1 MVLDRLF
8 AITSVMFPQRV
19 IDDVGRL
26 LQEADFDIPP
36 RKYVGLSLWVSYSL
50 ALIAFAITLTFAEFL
65 EGLFVGIVSFAVSE
79 TLFFLLL
86 TLIADNRAKKIEE
99 ALPDALQMISAN
111 MRAGMTIE
119 NAVLASAR
127 PEFGPLEE
135 EIRRVSTKVYGG
147 MSMAQAFKEMAERVR
162 SKALKRAIR
171 LIIEGSTL
179 GGQMAQLLHEI
190 ARDIREMA
198 NLRHELQNATIM
210 YTIFIVFS
218 TVLASPIL
226 FSTSIYYTEI
236 NELVT
241 RSAEFA
247 GPSTLPAGAAGTGFL
262 PTFSIIREEDRITAA
277 EMTTFAITCIIVT
290 TFFSALT
297 LGLIRHGR
305 VSYGVKYILPFMVTA
320 LLLFFVAHYTL
331 TEVFKSFIALR

>member
-8 AITSVMFPQRV
+8 VITSALIPQRV

-36 RKYVGLSLWVSYSL
+36 RKYIGLSLWVSYGL
-50 ALIAFAITLTFAEFL
+50 GLIAFAIALTFAEFL
-65 EGLFVGIVSFAVSE
+65 ESLLVGIVSFAVSE

-86 TLIADNRAKKIEE
+86 TIIADNRARKIEE

-147 MSMAQAFKEMAERVR
+147 MSMATAFREMAGRVR
-162 SKALKRAIR
+162 SRALKRAIN
-171 LIIEGSTL
+171 LLIEGSAL

-190 ARDIREMA
+190 ARDLREMA
-198 NLRHELQNATIM
+198 NLRHEIQNATIM

-226 FSTSIYYTEI
+226 FATSIYYTEI
-236 NELVT
+236 NELVI
-241 RSAEFA
+241 RSAEFS
-247 GPSTLPAGAAGTGFL
+247 GPTTLPAGAAGVGFL
-262 PTFSIIREEDRITAA
+262 PTFALARPEDRITAT
-277 EMTTFAITCIIVT
+277 EMTTFAITCILVT
-290 TFFSALT
+290 TFFSSLT
-297 LGLIRHGR
+297 LGLIRHGK
-305 VSYGVKYILPFMVTA
+305 VSYGVKYILPFMATA
-320 LLLFFVAHYTL
+320 LLMFFAAHYTL
-331 TEVFKSFIALR
+331 TEVFKSFIAIR